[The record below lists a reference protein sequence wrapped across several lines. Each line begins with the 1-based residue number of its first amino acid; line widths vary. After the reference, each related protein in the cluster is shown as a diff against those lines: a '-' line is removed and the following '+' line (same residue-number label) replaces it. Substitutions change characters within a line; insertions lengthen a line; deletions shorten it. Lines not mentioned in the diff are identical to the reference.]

1 MDYSI
6 IISITG
12 ILISLVSLYNSWQTR
27 KESKERFAI
36 ETISDVCKIEPNY
49 KPYGENK
56 TYITISNESE
66 YSIYDVIIL
75 QGLNTTDLYDGN
87 SPCKAEY
94 IRSIKG
100 HSQGSTIIEHH
111 GLGMSKFFVIGIFF
125 RDHLNNEWFRDSY
138 GKTLQARGYKNL
150 LANKKIIFPPY

>member
-6 IISITG
+6 IISIVG
-12 ILISLVSLYNSWQTR
+12 ILISMVSIYNSWQTR

-36 ETISDVCKIEPNY
+36 ETISDACKIEPCY
-49 KPYGENK
+49 RPYGENK
-56 TYITISNESE
+56 IYITISNESE
-66 YSIYDVIIL
+66 YAIYDVIIL
-75 QGLNTTDLYDGN
+75 QGLNTTDLYKGN
-87 SPCKAEY
+87 SLCKAKY

-100 HSQGSTIIEHH
+100 HSQGSKIIEHR
-111 GLGMSKFFVIGIFF
+111 GLGIFF

-138 GKTLQARGYKNL
+138 GKTLQAKGYKNL

>member
-6 IISITG
+6 IISIVG
-12 ILISLVSLYNSWQTR
+12 ILISMVSIYNSWQTR

-36 ETISDVCKIEPNY
+36 ETISDACKIEPCY
-49 KPYGENK
+49 RPYGENK
-56 TYITISNESE
+56 IYI
-66 YSIYDVIIL
+66 VIIL
-75 QGLNTTDLYDGN
+75 QGLNTTDLYKGN
-87 SPCKAEY
+87 SLCKAKY

-100 HSQGSTIIEHH
+100 HSQGSKIIEHR

-138 GKTLQARGYKNL
+138 GKTLQAKGYKNL